1 MTIEQKLAKLRI
13 KWKNN
18 PDLRPIIERQAKA
31 IKYSQAKNINIE
43 KKQNESFVADVL
55 NNLLD

>member
-55 NNLLD
+55 NNLLE

>member
-1 MTIEQKLAKLRI
+1 MTVEQKLAKLRV
-13 KWKNN
+13 KWKNH
-18 PDLRPIIERQAKA
+18 PELRPIIERQAKA

-55 NNLLD
+55 NNLLE